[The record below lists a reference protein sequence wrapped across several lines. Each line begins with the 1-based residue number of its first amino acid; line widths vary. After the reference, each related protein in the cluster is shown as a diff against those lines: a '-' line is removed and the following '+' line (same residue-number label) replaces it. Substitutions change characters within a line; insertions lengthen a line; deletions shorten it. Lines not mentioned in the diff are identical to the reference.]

1 MLRLVRATRS
11 VNSMRTAAEVN
22 KEIITKMAALE
33 SSWLSETI
41 KRDLRIQ
48 IDTLKWVL
56 GEIR

>member
-1 MLRLVRATRS
+1 
-11 VNSMRTAAEVN
+11 MRTAAEVN